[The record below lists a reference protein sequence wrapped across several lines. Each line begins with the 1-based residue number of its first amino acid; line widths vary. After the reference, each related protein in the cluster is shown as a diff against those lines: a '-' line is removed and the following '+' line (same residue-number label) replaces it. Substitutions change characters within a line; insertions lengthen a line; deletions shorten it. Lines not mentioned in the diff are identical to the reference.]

1 MFEYENVYQV
11 NVFIIQE
18 APSDQ
23 LELFVVFAPIVH
35 Q

>member
-18 APSDQ
+18 APSAQ

>member
-18 APSDQ
+18 APSAQ
-23 LELFVVFAPIVH
+23 LELYAIFVPIVH

>member
-18 APSDQ
+18 ALSAQ
-23 LELFVVFAPIVH
+23 LELYAIFDPIVH